1 MNKET
6 VLFLCSGN
14 ACRSQMAEAL
24 LRKHAAERFQ
34 VYSAGTQPKDI
45 HPLTGQ
51 VLAEIGLGM
60 EGQYS
65 KGVETYLGKLL
76 VHYLIVVCAK
86 AAETCPT
93 AWPGSPQMQ
102 MIVWP
107 LEDPTVFEGTEIQKL
122 AKFRQVRDQIDE
134 RIKTWLDELA
144 PTAIAKARKEDPM
157 TQCEDSAN
165 IYNEAVAE
173 LVAIGAA
180 VAANCEPCLKYHF
193 IQARKL
199 GATKKDV
206 ALAVAMA
213 EAVKTAP
220 AKAIRD
226 LAEKLSG
233 PFPLAQEAGAPAEG
247 TCCGDKAKPT
257 GSSCCP
263 K

>member
-14 ACRSQMAEAL
+14 SCRSQMAEAL
-24 LRKHAAERFQ
+24 LRKHAGERFH
-34 VYSAGTQPKDI
+34 VFSAGTQPKDI
-45 HPLTGQ
+45 HPLTRQ
-51 VLAEIGLGM
+51 VLAEIGLDM

-65 KGVETYLGKLL
+65 KGVEAYLGKQL

-93 AWPGSPQMQ
+93 TWPGSPQMQ

-107 LEDPTVFEGTEIQKL
+107 FEDPTVFEGTETQKL

-134 RIKTWLDELA
+134 RIKTWLDELMPA
-144 PTAIAKARKEDPM
+144 AIARARKEDPM

-180 VAANCEPCLKYHF
+180 VAATCEPCLKYHF

-213 EAVKTAP
+213 EAVKAAP
-220 AKAIRD
+220 AKAIHE
-226 LAEKLSG
+226 LADKLSG
-233 PFPLAQEAGAPAEG
+233 PLPTAQEAGSPPEG
-247 TCCGDKAKPT
+247 TCCGDKKNTT